1 MDKRTLK
8 AFLKAGYV
16 YEGELYP
23 TEQGTPQGGIISPIL
38 ANHTLNGMEDRITN
52 AFRRESTGTKRE
64 RPKIHVIR
72 YADDIVITAKS
83 KEYAE
88 QAKAIAEKHV
98 SERGLKLSEEKTV
111 ITNIA
116 DGFDFL
122 GWNFRKY
129 KGQMLIKPS
138 KKSQEKV
145 MEKIRQVIHEGRA
158 ITQDELIHRLNRIIS
173 GWTNYHQPVVAKRI
187 FSSLDNKIFWLLW
200 KWARRRH
207 PNKNRHWIKDRY
219 WKTEGRNN
227 WVFKDTV
234 KLRRM
239 AETPIVRHTPLK
251 LERNPYLDKDYF
263 MRRKI
268 HLKLNKAEAW
278 MKTKLTTT
286 ETGKHSEDACLHEA

>member
-1 MDKRTLK
+1 
-8 AFLKAGYV
+8 
-16 YEGELYP
+16 
-23 TEQGTPQGGIISPIL
+23 
-38 ANHTLNGMEDRITN
+38 
-52 AFRRESTGTKRE
+52 
-64 RPKIHVIR
+64 
-72 YADDIVITAKS
+72 
-83 KEYAE
+83 
-88 QAKAIAEKHV
+88 
-98 SERGLKLSEEKTV
+98 
-111 ITNIA
+111 
-116 DGFDFL
+116 
-122 GWNFRKY
+122 
-129 KGQMLIKPS
+129 
-138 KKSQEKV
+138 